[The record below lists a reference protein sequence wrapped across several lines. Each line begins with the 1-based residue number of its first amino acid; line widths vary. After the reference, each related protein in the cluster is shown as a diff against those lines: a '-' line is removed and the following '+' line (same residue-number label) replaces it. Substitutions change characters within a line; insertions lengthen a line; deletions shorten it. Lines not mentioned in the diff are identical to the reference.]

1 MHGDGTMRR
10 LADTGPRVA
19 VVAGTTAA
27 IGTTNA
33 SQVTQSGAP
42 ASSVVFDENLVG
54 TSVTPDGTI
63 WLLSAARL
71 LRVGPDSMVH
81 LACSNANG
89 SGWGSA
95 SGTAITTTKTGGILL
110 AVSDASAGR
119 LLEMA
124 AGETT
129 CFGTNH
135 WVAGSNTATDPT
147 LAKSWGQGV
156 HPVLKASSVRLV
168 ASGLAEGPDGA
179 RYLVTAGAD
188 HRIWRLDGSG
198 VVMPIAGTETS
209 NPYEYSVTAG
219 QSALAARLW
228 FVDRVAVD
236 PAGTVYAGLAKGA
249 VVAVSPSGVISPVAT
264 LPSGYAS
271 ALTADMNFSGF
282 ASPTPN
288 NLSWCQVN
296 SSGPRNTAFLGLAGA
311 TGFTDVSRL
320 FGTGQA
326 TVNTDQSA
334 ILAGGSPGDLTF
346 AACRAVARGP
356 DGSWLLSGRLD
367 TWNSDVVLRT
377 RPSGLPTFGTS
388 VLVPSEDGRTFYEFD
403 PQGRHLSTKDATT
416 GQQLL
421 QFTYD
426 SAGRLATI
434 VEPFS
439 RTTAI
444 HRSTT
449 SGRPDSITS
458 PDGLVTTLVVDGDGE
473 DGLLKA
479 IINPGQEQV
488 LLAYASSPPD
498 AGLLTA
504 FQTPAGDNSSFAWSG
519 GRLVKDTGATGN
531 FKSLAR
537 TDNPANLSASVSVQ
551 TKLGRTSSHG
561 WTRTSDGALV
571 RTHTGA
577 TGEISQT
584 WDFATARTV
593 NASGQAPGTG
603 EAAHRA
609 DALTVSAAGAATWTK
624 YGASRQWGALVRVPA
639 ETLTRYSPTCEVHS
653 TFAETFTLDSAG
665 LPTATTQTTVLFSS
679 SPGNSTWKSEKTLTN
694 GQWKTTTTSP
704 TGLKSWTQYRTDHL
718 PDSSGGT
725 DLPTVTWSYDTVGR
739 PLQMSIQ
746 PTDTGAARTVTYT
759 WNSTGQLATVSA
771 GGQTV
776 TTSYDAA
783 GRPSAVDLPDHA
795 TIYFGRDGAGRVTDV
810 TPPATSP
817 PADSFGGSGPPT
829 YNFGYGKGSLL
840 KGETLPAAAPFSE
853 WQTLYTYNDD
863 RELLRKQ
870 RPDGSYFEAVR
881 DPSDRVTSVTIPD
894 DTVVGGGTVTT
905 TIGYVGTTSR
915 IASVAAGGATLSYGY
930 NGALPKS
937 ETWSGSPIG
946 PVSGAA
952 VERGIDDRA
961 RLSTLGLHVS
971 GGTGLSKDQTV
982 TVSYDLDDRPV
993 KFAIKDNSGNAHR
1006 FRIQNFT

>member
-1 MHGDGTMRR
+1 MHGDGTLRR
-10 LADTGPRVA
+10 LADTGPRAA

-27 IGTTNA
+27 TGTTNA
-33 SQVTQSGAP
+33 SQVTELGTP
-42 ASSVVFDENLVG
+42 AAAVVFDDNLVG

-63 WLLSAARL
+63 WLLSASRL
-71 LRVGPDSMVH
+71 LRVGLDGVVH
-81 LACSNANG
+81 LACSSANAT
-89 SGWGSA
+89 GWGSA
-95 SGTAITTTKTGGILL
+95 SGTAITTTKTGGILI
-110 AVSDASAGR
+110 AVSDSSAGR

-188 HRIWRLDGSG
+188 HRIWRLDASG

-209 NPYEYSVTAG
+209 NSNEYSVTAG

-249 VVAVSPSGVISPVAT
+249 VVAVSPSGVISPIAT
-264 LPSGYAS
+264 LPNGYAN
-271 ALTADMNFSGF
+271 ALTADMNFGGF

-288 NLSWCQVN
+288 NLTWCQVN

-346 AACRAVARGP
+346 AACRALARAP

-377 RPSGLPTFGTS
+377 RPSGLPTMGTS

-403 PQGRHLSTKDATT
+403 PYGRHLSTKDATT

-426 SAGRLATI
+426 SSGRLATV
-434 VEPFS
+434 VEPFG
-439 RTTAI
+439 RNTTI
-444 HRSTT
+444 HRSLTT
-449 SGRPDSITS
+449 GRADSITS
-458 PDGLVTTLVVDGDGE
+458 PDGLVTTLVVDGDGDGD

-479 IINPGQEQV
+479 IVNPAQEQV
-488 LLAYASSPPD
+488 LLAYAPSSSD
-498 AGLLTA
+498 AGLLTDL
-504 FQTPAGDNSSFAWSG
+504 QTAAGDTSTFAWSG
-519 GRLVKDTGATGN
+519 GRLIKDTGATGN

-537 TDNPANLSASVSVQ
+537 TDNPANLSASVTVQ

-571 RTHTGA
+571 RTHAGA

-603 EAAHRA
+603 EPAQRA
-609 DALTVSAAGAATWTK
+609 DRLVVSADGAATWTK
-624 YGASRQWGALVRVPA
+624 YAASRQWGALVRVPA
-639 ETLTRYSPTCEVHS
+639 ETWTRYSPTCEIHS
-653 TFAETFTLDSAG
+653 TFAETFALDSAG
-665 LPTATTQTTVLFSS
+665 LPTATTQTSVLFSS
-679 SPGNSTWKSEKTLTN
+679 NPGNSTWKTEKTLTN

-704 TGLKSWTQYRTDHL
+704 TDLKSWTLYGTDYL
-718 PDSSGGT
+718 PASSGGT

-739 PLQMSIQ
+739 PLQLSIQ
-746 PTDTGAARTVTYT
+746 PTGSAAPRIVSYT
-759 WNSTGQLATVSA
+759 WNSAGQLATVSA

-776 TTSYDAA
+776 TTTYDAA

-795 TIYFGRDGAGRVTDV
+795 TIYLGRDSAGRVTDV

-817 PADSFGGSGPPT
+817 PADSFGGAGPPT
-829 YNFGYGKGSLL
+829 YNFGFGKGSLL
-840 KGETLPAAAPFSE
+840 KGETLPAVAPFSE
-853 WQTLYTYNDD
+853 WQTLYTYNAD
-863 RELLRKQ
+863 RELERKQ
-870 RPDGSYFEAVR
+870 RPDGSYFEVVR
-881 DPSDRVTSVTIPD
+881 DPSDRVT
-894 DTVVGGGTVTT
+894 VVAQRNQDRHPVTVTQLLAR
-905 TIGYVGTTSR
+905 S
-915 IASVAAGGATLSYGY
+915 
-930 NGALPKS
+930 N
-937 ETWSGSPIG
+937 
-946 PVSGAA
+946 PV
-952 VERGIDDRA
+952 
-961 RLSTLGLHVS
+961 
-971 GGTGLSKDQTV
+971 
-982 TVSYDLDDRPV
+982 
-993 KFAIKDNSGNAHR
+993 
-1006 FRIQNFT
+1006 